1 MRETVW
7 RRKVVR
13 PILEFLRQGLT
24 PEKLSFTIALGITLG
39 VTPVLGSTV
48 LLCTLAAIAFRLNLA
63 AIQLV
68 NWLVYPFQLALLIP
82 FYRIGGWMFRTPPSE
97 LSVVHILALIRT
109 NLFHAVATL
118 WTVTIACPCGVAP
131 AREHRHRAAL
141 PAAGP
146 RALRHAQPDCV
157 PRQER
162 NHADLDPDRR
172 DRRLRSDAR
181 CCG

>member
-1 MRETVW
+1 MW

-13 PILEFLRQGLT
+13 PILELLGQGLT

-63 AIQLV
+63 AIHLV
-68 NWLVYPFQLALLIP
+68 NWLVYPFQLVLLIP

-109 NLFHAVATL
+109 NVLHAIETL
-118 WTVTIACPCGVAP
+118 WTVTIHAVVAWLLFGSI
-131 AREHRHRAAL
+131 ATGL
-141 PAAGP
+141 
-146 RALRHAQPDCV
+146 LYLLLV
-157 PRQER
+157 PVLCTMRK
-162 NHADLDPDRR
+162 
-172 DRRLRSDAR
+172 RLRPTTGEEL
-181 CCG
+181 C